1 MDDDSPSGQPGR
13 MDQMAEQAR
22 RTASTVKQ
30 QATDA
35 AGHVAAAASDV
46 GAHVGAHVKE
56 SALSAAEQGKEG
68 IASEL
73 DEVADAVHRSGEQ
86 LGGHQDWLATM
97 VERGADE
104 LGQLADTVRSNDLR
118 GLMAK
123 LEDLARSQPV
133 LFYGAA
139 MAAGFAGARL
149 GRVAIA
155 GASRADL
162 PQMPEAQHD
171 E

>member
-1 MDDDSPSGQPGR
+1 MDDDSPSGQPGKL
-13 MDQMAEQAR
+13 DQMAEQAR

-30 QATDA
+30 RATDA
-35 AGHVAAAASDV
+35 AGHVTAAASDL
-46 GAHVGAHVKE
+46 GAHVKE

-73 DEVADAVHRSGEQ
+73 DDVADAVHRSGEQ
-86 LGGHQDWLATM
+86 LEGHQDWLATL

-104 LGQLADTVRSNDLR
+104 LGELADTVRSNDLR

-133 LFYGAA
+133 LFFGAA
-139 MAAGFAGARL
+139 MAAGFASARL
-149 GRVAIA
+149 GRVAVA

-162 PQMPEAQHD
+162 PKMPEAQHD
-171 E
+171 